1 MFMPVTTHDTSS
13 LRTVLVWDKQ
23 PTASPPMWQD
33 MFLDLFTDGT
43 SASISES
50 GRNPNNY
57 DRFEILWEK
66 YDGVGGPDNGGS
78 SNNVTTEQ
86 ARTIDVTIPLLG
98 RKTNIIA
105 SSGACASGAL
115 LFMAF
120 TSDGSGTPAWQGM
133 VSVDFIDN

>member
-1 MFMPVTTHDTSS
+1 MAS

-33 MFLDLFTDGT
+33 VFLDLFTDGT

-66 YDGVGGPDNGGS
+66 YDGVAGPDSGGT
-78 SNNVTTEQ
+78 SNNVTTDQ

-115 LFMAF
+115 LFMSF
-120 TSDGSGTPAWQGM
+120 CSDNAGTPAWQGM